1 MKRLLTIAVVTLASA
16 LLVGG
21 QIAAVAHSLAEQHEI
36 CEEHGEV
43 IHVPEAA
50 IVAASGQSLDA
61 LPPVEHGHGCAVLSG
76 LAAADARPS
85 PTDLPLLFE
94 LPDGQPPI
102 VVPAPRPAPAPT
114 LGVAPKT
121 SPPAIATT
129 C

>member
-61 LPPVEHGHGCAVLSG
+61 LPPVEHGHGCATTHRGS
-76 LAAADARPS
+76 AH
-85 PTDLPLLFE
+85 
-94 LPDGQPPI
+94 
-102 VVPAPRPAPAPT
+102 
-114 LGVAPKT
+114 GVACIWFKT
-121 SPPAIATT
+121 RG
-129 C
+129 